1 LSSDPELV
9 VVDTGVF
16 SAALGTDKRGLATL
30 YAADLQGKKLAISF
44 QTEAEVRFGALAA
57 GWGSIR
63 LDALEDRL
71 AMAVVVP
78 AHAALTAA
86 YAELRNECRKTG
98 HALQAGKHA
107 ADLWIASTAI
117 ILSAPLVTHDKAFID
132 VPALTVICRA

>member
-1 LSSDPELV
+1 MSNGPELV

-16 SAALGTDKRGLATL
+16 SAALGSDKGGLATL

-57 GWGSIR
+57 GWGSKR

-71 AMAVVVP
+71 AMAVAVP
-78 AHAALTAA
+78 AHAALTAT

-98 HALQAGKHA
+98 HALQAGRHT
-107 ADLWIASTAI
+107 ADLWIASTALT
-117 ILSAPLVTHDKAFID
+117 LSAPLVTHDKVFIG
-132 VPALTVICRA
+132 VPALKVICRA

>member
-1 LSSDPELV
+1 LSSGPDLV

-16 SAALGTDKRGLATL
+16 SAALGSDKEGLAML

-57 GWGSIR
+57 GWGSTR

-78 AHAALTAA
+78 AHAALTVA

-98 HALQAGKHA
+98 HALRAGRHA
-107 ADLWIASTAI
+107 ADLWIASTAL
-117 ILSAPLVTHDKAFID
+117 ILSAPLVTHDRVFVG
-132 VPALTVICRA
+132 VPTLTVICRA